1 MKHYLRFILVLL
13 LSTVWCVGGYSQ
25 ETKSVTCT
33 LDKDANSCTSTGDCT
48 VTWKYSSNPTTTDQ
62 PQNGMYWAI
71 KANQT
76 VTLTAK
82 LSASDATITSVV
94 ITAYTNK
101 GTGKTIDVT
110 VGGRTFGETI
120 TLVNKSNDYTLTGS
134 ASGDLAL
141 IMKSTTDKKSHIVK
155 TVKINYTDASSSNKT
170 ATKLSFEKPAFS
182 FATTDDLTS
191 FKGQTATLKAGETE
205 LTGKTIKYSKS
216 GDDIFSSFNEADG
229 TLALNG
235 NAGTATVTANFD
247 GTNDETYNSS
257 SASYTITVNKI
268 YGSLAD
274 LKKDITDTEKTFTLR
289 LTNAVVSY
297 AVGDRV
303 YIEDESTGILIFYT
317 NASNV
322 LKAGQKLN
330 GDVTVKAETYYKLPE
345 ITAWTPITLTAVDG
359 SDIPLTKLTIADL
372 INDYDK
378 YEGRRIILENA
389 TVTTGTTGG
398 DRAESGKISQGENE
412 ITLRTVAGI
421 KTTKDD
427 VIDVIGFLGK
437 YNTGLQYNVFSQDDI
452 TVKSSV
458 EATTLSFDTE
468 VTEFNV
474 EKGKEKTFTAP
485 KATVKTTATGEIV
498 EGAKVTYES
507 NAPTIAAVDA
517 EGNVTFGSVFGTAT
531 ITASYSGDAT
541 HRASKNS
548 YTINYGKV
556 KTTMSWSATEVT
568 ANLGEEFTAPTLS
581 LTADNVSILEG
592 KTIKYT
598 STDENV
604 AMVDENGKVV
614 LMDKEGT
621 TTITATFAG
630 DETYAEASASYTLTV
645 KDPNKLEVTFDF
657 VKNKYGYEDQVP
669 EGAKLTSEDVTI
681 THVKN
686 GTQYKTAFYDDSF
699 RVYKGSQLNISVA
712 AGYYMTKIEFDN
724 NENNTFYC
732 TPGTLNGNV
741 WEGTASSI
749 DLYVNGTNKFKT
761 ITVSYAKCPE
771 VVVDENATQ
780 DDMLNLIIKNSNK
793 VVNAKLNRT
802 LIADGGWYTFSVPF
816 DVKDVN
822 STALS
827 GAEIRKYKSMN
838 GSIME
843 FEATTELKA
852 GHAYLVKPSVDITT
866 PIFNSVTLS
875 EGDNLKDGVN
885 GYEFIAT
892 LGSTELKT
900 NGTNLFLGADNKFY
914 IPTETGKIM
923 KALRGYFV
931 APSGESGSKM
941 GINIDGETNYISTLN
956 GSAVVYGK
964 VYNLN
969 GQYVGNDVKSLKK
982 GVYVVNGRKFIV
994 K

>member
-1 MKHYLRFILVLL
+1 M
-13 LSTVWCVGGYSQ
+13 WGGYAQ

-33 LDKDANSCTSTGDCT
+33 LGKDANSCISTGDCT
-48 VTWKYSSNPTTTDQ
+48 VTWNYSSNPTTTNQ
-62 PQNGMYWAI
+62 AKNGMYWAI
-71 KANQT
+71 GKNGE

-82 LSASDATITSVV
+82 LGASDATITSVV
-94 ITAYTNK
+94 ITAYTNG
-101 GTGKTIDVT
+101 GTGKTIEAT
-110 VGGRTFGETI
+110 VGGKTFGKEI
-120 TLVNKSNDYTLTGS
+120 TLTNSSTDYTLEGS

-141 IMKSTTDKKSHIVK
+141 IMKSTSSKKSHIVK
-155 TVKINYTDASSSNKT
+155 TVIINYTDASSSNKT
-170 ATKLSFEKPAFS
+170 ATTLTFPQESFS
-182 FATTDDLTS
+182 FATTDNLTS
-191 FKGQTATLKAGETE
+191 FTGQKATLTAEGAG
-205 LTGKTIKYSKS
+205 LIGKTITYSKT

-235 NAGTATVTANFD
+235 NAGTATVTAKFD
-247 GTNDETYNSS
+247 GTNDEIYNSS
-257 SASYTITVNKI
+257 SASYTITVNKV

-274 LKKDITDTEKTFTLR
+274 LKKDITKAEKTFTLR

-303 YIEDESTGILIFYT
+303 YIEDETTGILIYYT
-317 NASNV
+317 NASND

-330 GDVTVKAETYYKLPE
+330 GDVTVKAETYYNLPE

-372 INDYDK
+372 VNDYDK

-507 NAPTIAAVDA
+507 NAPTVAAVDA

-548 YTINYGKV
+548 YTINYGKI
-556 KTTMSWSATEVT
+556 KPTMAWSATEVT
-568 ANLGEEFTAPTLS
+568 VNLGEKFTNAPKLS

-592 KTIKYT
+592 KTITYT

-604 AMVDENGKVV
+604 AMVDVNGTVD

-630 DETYAEASASYTLTV
+630 DDTYAKASASYTLTV

-657 VKNKYGYEDQVP
+657 ANNKYGYGTSKNNDGVGDVPVNGTIVSDNRIVTITNLQNGTNNTTFYADNLRFYNESKTSISVP
-669 EGAKLTSEDVTI
+669 EGYVLKKI
-681 THVKN
+681 
-686 GTQYKTAFYDDSF
+686 
-699 RVYKGSQLNISVA
+699 ISSANMV
-712 AGYYMTKIEFDN
+712 
-724 NENNTFYC
+724 
-732 TPGTLNGNV
+732 GN
-741 WEGTASSI
+741 
-749 DLYVNGTNKFKT
+749 
-761 ITVSYAKCPE
+761 SYATWTSGEKGE
-771 VVVDENATQ
+771 TEKEWVAT
-780 DDMLNLIIKNSNK
+780 
-793 VVNAKLNRT
+793 
-802 LIADGGWYTFSVPF
+802 
-816 DVKDVN
+816 KDVN
-822 STALS
+822 SVTFTANATIKMANMTVYYANATS
-827 GAEIRKYKSMN
+827 
-838 GSIME
+838 
-843 FEATTELKA
+843 EATSGTINFIAQNAEGYYATFSSDKDVVFTEDVVVSSVSITNGKLKVTDLTSVSYDVTDA
-852 GHAYLVKPSVDITT
+852 EKGNVNGYYVPANTGVLVNCLDKSATYYFPKTT
-866 PIFNSVTLS
+866 QSVTLPANQLKPAPVGGGVFTADPEYKYYKLAYDNYTDKTGLGFYWGAEDAGAFNVKAGTAYLAVPTS
-875 EGDNLKDGVN
+875 EANNAKG
-885 GYEFIAT
+885 FA
-892 LGSTELKT
+892 
-900 NGTNLFLGADNKFY
+900 F
-914 IPTETGKIM
+914 
-923 KALRGYFV
+923 
-931 APSGESGSKM
+931 
-941 GINIDGETNYISTLN
+941 DGETTGVENVNVAANQSKTI
-956 GSAVVYGK
+956 
-964 VYNLN
+964 YNLN
-969 GQYVGNDVKSLKK
+969 GQRVSNMSQAGLYI
-982 GVYVVNGRKFIV
+982 VNGKKVVIRK
-994 K
+994 

>member
-1 MKHYLRFILVLL
+1 
-13 LSTVWCVGGYSQ
+13 
-25 ETKSVTCT
+25 
-33 LDKDANSCTSTGDCT
+33 
-48 VTWKYSSNPTTTDQ
+48 
-62 PQNGMYWAI
+62 MYWAI

-568 ANLGEEFTAPTLS
+568 ANLGEKFTVPTLS

-614 LMDKEGT
+614 LMDKEGK

-657 VKNKYGYEDQVP
+657 TKPENYGYGV
-669 EGAKLTSEDVTI
+669 TSG
-681 THVKN
+681 N
-686 GTQYKTAFYDDSF
+686 TAFGEGEGDVLVNATLTEGIVTLKNTTCS
-699 RVYKGSQLNISVA
+699 GSGTRFYSDGLRTYTDNEHTLYVP
-712 AGYYMTKIEFDN
+712 AGYRMTSISFSFAGNKPTKNYTIGSAAK
-724 NENNTFYC
+724 NTSWTGEARKVIIKY
-732 TPGTLNGNV
+732 T
-741 WEGTASSI
+741 
-749 DLYVNGTNKFKT
+749 GTNKP
-761 ITVSYAKCPE
+761 IESLTVAYKKIELSPLTLNEDDNDIAILENENTYAN
-771 VVVDENATQ
+771 VTATRS
-780 DDMLNLIIKNSNK
+780 M
-793 VVNAKLNRT
+793 
-802 LIADGGWYTFSVPF
+802 IADGGWYTFCVPF
-816 DVKDVN
+816 DIEDIATTPLKD
-822 STALS
+822 
-827 GAEIRKYKSMN
+827 AEIRKYKSMTGTTMN
-838 GSIME
+838 
-843 FEATTELKA
+843 FEPTTSLKA
-852 GHAYLVKPSVDITT
+852 MHAYLVKPTSNIVNPEFED
-866 PIFNSVTLS
+866 VLVVS
-875 EGDNLKDGVN
+875 EGDNVIDGEN
-885 GYEFIAT
+885 GYKFVGIYSKYPLA
-892 LGSTELKT
+892 LD
-900 NGTNLFLGADNKFY
+900 GTNLFLGANNTFY
-914 IPTETGKIM
+914 LPTPEDYTL

-931 APSGESGSKM
+931 VPEGTSASKM
-941 GINIDGETNYISTLN
+941 GINIDGETTSISALN
-956 GSAVVYGK
+956 TADAISGK

-969 GQYVGNDVKSLKK
+969 GQYVGNNVKTLQK
-982 GVYVVNGRKFIV
+982 GIYVVNGKKIII